1 MHPVA
6 LPIARGDSVASAA
19 PVTATTVAPPGA
31 KTFYIESYG
40 CQMNEYDASFISA
53 TLKREGYAP
62 VDAAEAADL
71 ILLNTCAVRDHAEER
86 VLGRIGELRR
96 VKDRRPGAV
105 LAVAGCMAQRMGRAI
120 ADRAAHV
127 DLVLGTDSYR
137 RLPDLLSRLDGDCGD
152 EPDRVGRALIDI
164 EVSATLVYGGA
175 AEMSSFGRA
184 FVSIMQGCNS
194 FCTFCIVPLV
204 RGRERSKSHDEI
216 ISEVRALQEQGAR
229 EVTLLGQKV
238 NAYRWG
244 SDGPALAS
252 ATDFDFADLLRRI
265 DREAPVPRVRFTS
278 SHPRHF
284 TSRLLDAMADCES
297 VCENLHLP
305 VQSGSLPVLR
315 RMRRL
320 YTPSWYLDTVS
331 RARERIPGLGL
342 STDIIVGFPGETDAD
357 FEATLTLMEAAAFD
371 SSFLF
376 KYSPRPETRAFD
388 HGDTVPEPVK
398 SERLERALT
407 LQKRLAERR
416 NRALLGRRE
425 SVLIESA
432 NARDPGTWLGRLR
445 SNKSIVLVSER
456 PLRPGDFAV
465 AEITAC
471 RGAGLL
477 GAVTGEEPR
486 ERAAAPL
493 PDPEEVAS

>member
-1 MHPVA
+1 
-6 LPIARGDSVASAA
+6 
-19 PVTATTVAPPGA
+19 
-31 KTFYIESYG
+31 
-40 CQMNEYDASFISA
+40 
-53 TLKREGYAP
+53 
-62 VDAAEAADL
+62 
-71 ILLNTCAVRDHAEER
+71 
-86 VLGRIGELRR
+86 
-96 VKDRRPGAV
+96 
-105 LAVAGCMAQRMGRAI
+105 
-120 ADRAAHV
+120 
-127 DLVLGTDSYR
+127 
-137 RLPDLLSRLDGDCGD
+137 
-152 EPDRVGRALIDI
+152 
-164 EVSATLVYGGA
+164 
-175 AEMSSFGRA
+175 
-184 FVSIMQGCNS
+184 
-194 FCTFCIVPLV
+194 
-204 RGRERSKSHDEI
+204 
-216 ISEVRALQEQGAR
+216 
-229 EVTLLGQKV
+229 
-238 NAYRWG
+238 
-244 SDGPALAS
+244 
-252 ATDFDFADLLRRI
+252 
-265 DREAPVPRVRFTS
+265 
-278 SHPRHF
+278 
-284 TSRLLDAMADCES
+284 
-297 VCENLHLP
+297 
-305 VQSGSLPVLR
+305 
-315 RMRRL
+315 MRRL